1 MNVLNLLFQG
11 LICIG
16 TDEGAIYVYGD
27 GFQFMRPWLAEEPIE
42 VVSIV
47 ALYPNKILVVFGDN
61 SIVIMELPSLEV
73 IDLLPPSWLPS
84 KLGDITAIHADLPSE
99 KNFVYIGTSEGSL
112 QVLDVME
119 SAIRVCDF
127 TLNRNE
133 LGISGSFAISD
144 IQSCPKD
151 ERYIAIALDGSSVDS
166 GYVIIFD
173 FVKNKVH
180 KSFKTKA
187 IASLYWHHLG
197 EVLFAGKHF

>member
-1 MNVLNLLFQG
+1 M
-11 LICIG
+11 
-16 TDEGAIYVYGD
+16 YGD

-47 ALYPNKILVVFGDN
+47 ALHPNKILVVFGDN
-61 SIVIMELPSLEV
+61 SIVVMELPSLEV
-73 IDLLPPSWLPS
+73 IDLLPPAWLPS
-84 KLGDITAIHADLPSE
+84 KLGDITSIHADLPCE

-127 TLNRNE
+127 TLHRNE
-133 LGISGSFAISD
+133 LGISGSFSISD

-151 ERYIAIALDGSSVDS
+151 ERYLAIALDGASVDS

-173 FVKNKVH
+173 FVKSKVH

-187 IASLYWHHLG
+187 IASLSWHHLG
-197 EVLFAGKHF
+197 EVLFAGTIFLYENYYFSFDDKLFSIL